1 MNRID
6 LYDLIRNGENSK
18 VEFKRDHVRPEQL
31 AVEMAALLNLE
42 GGHILLGV
50 DDDGSVSGLTRSD
63 KDAEEWVMNIAQNN
77 LQPPAIPVWQTVR
90 LDDLEKVVGIIRLP
104 ADAPDK
110 PYKARRGAAWVTVVR
125 IGSTSRDAT
134 REQEMRLYQSSKMLQ
149 FDLKP
154 IMNSGLND
162 LNLDLPQNY
171 LSIIQHD
178 DIPAVDEQGAWRNL
192 LLNLD
197 ILAESET
204 NPVATV
210 AGLLLFGSAPKRKL
224 PQSGIT
230 ATAYPGVEKDYDT
243 VDEEEIHGPLVSRR
257 SESGAFLDKGVIDRG
272 IDFVERNMGGS
283 AQLNG
288 GIRERKPALPMDA
301 VRESIVN
308 AVAHRDYAI
317 FGADIEISLYRD
329 RLEVVSPGRLP
340 NGATISKM
348 KEGFRATRNPLLKDI
363 LRDYDYIEHR
373 GMGVRRKIID
383 SMRKHNRKEPDLVED
398 DDRFIVRLWK

>member
-6 LYDLIRNGENSK
+6 LYDLIHNGENSS
-18 VEFKRDHVRPEQL
+18 VEFKRDDVRPEQL

-42 GGHILLGV
+42 GGHILLGI
-50 DDDGSVSGLTRSD
+50 DDDGDISGLTRSE

-77 LQPPAIPVWQTVR
+77 LQPPAIPVWRTVR
-90 LDDLEKVVGIIRLP
+90 LDDLGKVVGIIRLP

-110 PYKARRGAAWVTVVR
+110 PYKARRGSAWVTFVR

-154 IMNSGLND
+154 TMNSGLSD
-162 LNLDLPQNY
+162 LNLNLLQNY

-178 DIPAVDEQGAWRNL
+178 DIPSVDEQGAWLNL

-197 ILAESET
+197 ILMESEA

-210 AGLLLFGSAPKRKL
+210 AGLLLFGNAPKRKL

-230 ATAYPGVEKDYDT
+230 ATAYPGIEKDYNT
-243 VDEEEIHGPLVSRR
+243 VDEEEIQGPLVSRK
-257 SESGAFLDKGVIDRG
+257 SESGDFLDKGVIDRG
-272 IDFVERNMGGS
+272 VDFVERNMGSS
-283 AQLNG
+283 AQLNS

-317 FGADIEISLYRD
+317 FGTDIEISLYQD
-329 RLEVVSPGRLP
+329 RLDVISPGRLP
-340 NGATISKM
+340 NGATVSKM

-373 GMGVRRKIID
+373 GMGVRRKIIE

>member
-1 MNRID
+1 MNSID

-18 VEFKRDHVRPEQL
+18 VEFKRDDVRPEQL

-42 GGHILLGV
+42 GGHILLGI
-50 DDDGSVSGLTRSD
+50 DDDGSISGLTRSE

-77 LQPPAIPVWQTVR
+77 LQPPAIPVWQVVR
-90 LDDLEKVVGIIRLP
+90 LDDSERVVGIIRLP

-110 PYKARRGAAWVTVVR
+110 PYKARRGSAWVTFVR

-162 LNLDLPQNY
+162 LNLNILQNY

-178 DIPAVDEQGAWRNL
+178 DIPAMDEQDAWRNL

-197 ILAESET
+197 ILTESEA

-210 AGLLLFGSAPKRKL
+210 AGLLLFGSASKRKL

-230 ATAYPGVEKDYDT
+230 ATAYPGIEKDYNT
-243 VDEEEIHGPLVSRR
+243 VDEEEIHGPLVSRK
-257 SESGAFLDKGVIDRG
+257 SASGTFLDKGVIDRG
-272 IDFVERNMGGS
+272 VDFVERNMGSS
-283 AQLNG
+283 AQLNSG
-288 GIRERKPALPMDA
+288 KRERKPAIPMDA

-317 FGADIEISLYRD
+317 FGTDIEISLYQD
-329 RLEVVSPGRLP
+329 RLEVISPGRLP
-340 NGATISKM
+340 NGATVSKM

-373 GMGVRRKIID
+373 GMGVRRKIIE
-383 SMRKHNRKEPDLVED
+383 SMRKHNHKEPDLVED

>member
-18 VEFKRDHVRPEQL
+18 VEFKRDDVRPERL
-31 AVEMAALLNLE
+31 AVEMAALLSLE

-50 DDDGSVSGLTRSD
+50 DDDGRVSGLTRHE
-63 KDAEEWVMNIAQNN
+63 KAAEEWVMNIAQNN

-90 LDDLEKVVGIIRLP
+90 MEDSEKVVGVIRLP

-110 PYKARRGAAWVTVVR
+110 PYKARRGTAWVTFVR
-125 IGSTSRDAT
+125 IGSTSHDAT

-154 IMNSGLND
+154 IMNSGLD
-162 LNLDLPQNY
+162 DLSLNLLQNY

-178 DIPAVDEQGAWRNL
+178 DIPPVDEPDAWRNL

-197 ILAESET
+197 ILAESEAL
-204 NPVATV
+204 PVATV
-210 AGLLLFGSAPKRKL
+210 AGLLLFGGAPRRKL

-230 ATAYPGVEKDYDT
+230 ATAYPGIEKDYNT
-243 VDEEEIHGPLVSRR
+243 VDEEEIHGPLVSRK
-257 SESGAFLDKGVIDRG
+257 SESGDFLDKGVIDRG
-272 IDFVERNMGGS
+272 VDFVERNMGGS
-283 AQLNG
+283 AQLKG

-317 FGADIEISLYRD
+317 FSADIEISLYQD
-329 RLEVVSPGRLP
+329 RLEVISPGRLP
-340 NGATISKM
+340 NGATVSKM

-383 SMRKHNRKEPDLVED
+383 SMRKHNRKAPDLAED